1 MSKFSHILPFIIFWC
16 TLNTHAQSVEQEA
29 EYANKICKKVKAL
42 QPRYQKLVVEQFKK
56 NGDSTNVDDIDF
68 LNIYTVYATRKAVK
82 MQRRRFYSYSTD
94 APISRLLNWIDP
106 LIPLEKENFLTYIDP
121 KKIDCN
127 HCFLYRDSTYIGL
140 MSPYI
145 NHRSNWWFRK
155 KFLNVDADEKVSL
168 YKFATEVKPDVIFEV
183 CRDFT
188 YFFIKGQRIYATL
201 YDSDR
206 QTYSMI
212 TLKEYI
218 DTVLKGISA
227 PEEPFWGDNSIEF
240 LSRKHISGV
249 KYPVWES
256 KQN

>member
-1 MSKFSHILPFIIFWC
+1 M
-16 TLNTHAQSVEQEA
+16 
-29 EYANKICKKVKAL
+29 
-42 QPRYQKLVVEQFKK
+42 
-56 NGDSTNVDDIDF
+56 
-68 LNIYTVYATRKAVK
+68 
-82 MQRRRFYSYSTD
+82 
-94 APISRLLNWIDP
+94 
-106 LIPLEKENFLTYIDP
+106 
-121 KKIDCN
+121 
-127 HCFLYRDSTYIGL
+127 
-140 MSPYI
+140 
-145 NHRSNWWFRK
+145 
-155 KFLNVDADEKVSL
+155 DADEKVSL

-183 CRDFT
+183 GRDFT

-240 LSRKHISGV
+240 LSRKHIFGV

-256 KQN
+256 KKELIYTWQ